1 MSAEHEAER
10 YAVFAHNFNRILN
23 VKDDTFRFNEFA
35 DLTREEF
42 LAFNPRRPA
51 PTPKREPPAP
61 PPAKQSSNNLPT
73 QPSHP
78 GWNGSSPA
86 EIGLLHTPPGFET
99 SQTTKLPGRT
109 RFHPPHPFVYT
120 IASDAT
126 GPRDAAAF
134 AKRIHALIADLK
146 PQMKAAAAAEDFL
159 KAAEMKEKI
168 ARIEELALR
177 RALALK
183 EVNIAH
189 AT

>member
-1 MSAEHEAER
+1 M
-10 YAVFAHNFNRILN
+10 
-23 VKDDTFRFNEFA
+23 
-35 DLTREEF
+35 
-42 LAFNPRRPA
+42 
-51 PTPKREPPAP
+51 
-61 PPAKQSSNNLPT
+61 
-73 QPSHP
+73 
-78 GWNGSSPA
+78 
-86 EIGLLHTPPGFET
+86 
-99 SQTTKLPGRT
+99 
-109 RFHPPHPFVYT
+109 YT